1 MQQLASFVAVADTGT
16 IVAAATRLGLS
27 ASAVRASLDEFE
39 KVLGVQLCV
48 RQRAKGVT
56 LTSAGEAVL
65 AKARE
70 VLQDA
75 ADLEL
80 DVRGEPGQVGG
91 VVHVGCYATLGP
103 TVLPPLL
110 ASFGRRFP
118 AARVDVR
125 EESLDRLRRAVSA
138 REVDV
143 VIAYD
148 IDLPRHWTWV
158 PWLTSAPRIHLAQ
171 GHPLATSEGGVRLAD
186 LADEPMI
193 LLDVPPS
200 GDHVL
205 QMCRSAGFD
214 PRVGLRTS
222 NYETARALVGRG
234 LGWSLLVQRTPVD
247 ISYEGRAVRTF
258 EVIDPPLP
266 PVSIVVAWRRE
277 APLSRAAQ
285 AFVTLAAQGP
295 SAQ

>member
-1 MQQLASFVAVADTGT
+1 M
-16 IVAAATRLGLS
+16 
-27 ASAVRASLDEFE
+27 
-39 KVLGVQLCV
+39 
-48 RQRAKGVT
+48 
-56 LTSAGEAVL
+56 
-65 AKARE
+65 
-70 VLQDA
+70 
-75 ADLEL
+75 
-80 DVRGEPGQVGG
+80 
-91 VVHVGCYATLGP
+91 
-103 TVLPPLL
+103 
-110 ASFGRRFP
+110 
-118 AARVDVR
+118 
-125 EESLDRLRRAVSA
+125 
-138 REVDV
+138 
-143 VIAYD
+143 
-148 IDLPRHWTWV
+148 